1 MQARTC
7 CACSGLSD
15 PCATFPPHLCDRAG
29 SKVLDAGEFVGV
41 AEVGIL
47 ATVGATH
54 VQVYSRPHVAV
65 LSTGE
70 GGVGEREAVSG
81 QGRAGVTKRT
91 FRGATLGLG

>member
-70 GGVGEREAVSG
+70 GGGW
-81 QGRAGVTKRT
+81 RAGSSERAREGGGDKANV
-91 FRGATLGLG
+91 

>member
-1 MQARTC
+1 MPNR
-7 CACSGLSD
+7 
-15 PCATFPPHLCDRAG
+15 CATCPPHFPPHLCGRAG
-29 SKVLDAGEFVGV
+29 SKVLDAGEVVGV

-70 GGVGEREAVSG
+70 RRVAGWGAAGREWEG
-81 QGRAGVTKRT
+81 
-91 FRGATLGLG
+91 